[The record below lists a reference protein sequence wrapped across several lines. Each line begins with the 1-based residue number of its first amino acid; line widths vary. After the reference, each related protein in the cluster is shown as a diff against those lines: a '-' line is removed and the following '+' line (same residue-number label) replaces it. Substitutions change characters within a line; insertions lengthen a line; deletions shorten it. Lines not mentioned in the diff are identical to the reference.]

1 MTDSGRASFT
11 RERSGR
17 ASFTQERFYF
27 LNELQP
33 GNPAYV
39 VAFALR
45 MTGALDH
52 DRLAAAVRAVTA
64 RHAVLRTGFAVRDGE
79 LTQLVHDTAEPD
91 VTAVTH
97 PPADRP
103 AQDRHLRDLV
113 AAEAAVPFAL
123 ADGRVLRARI
133 VSWGTGR
140 HALVVLVHHIA
151 CDGWAVGL
159 LLDDIAAQYNGRS
172 APAPGASYLDYAEAQ
187 RTLWE
192 KHTRRLEHWR
202 ELLAGAPKLA
212 LHTDRPR
219 PGVLTHRGAVLR
231 RPVDPEL
238 VQRLTDWA
246 KEHGVT
252 LFAVA
257 LAAYARVL
265 SRHARQPEVVIGV
278 PVANRLDEAEE
289 QLVGCL
295 VNTLPVRVD
304 LSGEPGFADLVTR
317 TWRTA
322 LTALGDQDV
331 PFERIVQAVGEERQ
345 LSHAPVFQ
353 TMLTVQNFTFTV
365 PDFTGLTVSEVDVE
379 IEAARFDL
387 GLTLDV
393 STRSPFLRADFSTE
407 LFDAATVEG
416 LVAHFHAL
424 LESLVDDPDGEPV
437 MVDAREHRLLVEG
450 WNPPVQPSSV
460 RPSPVRRSVVR
471 RSPGDSPSERRPS
484 ESPSEPHA
492 SEHRPSV
499 LRLFCE
505 HAAAAPQDVA
515 LVHRGRTTDYR
526 ELDEWSGRI
535 AAALRRAGV
544 RTGTRVGLL
553 LGRSPAMLAA
563 ILGTWKAGG
572 AYVPLDPAHPRR
584 RLEHILDSS
593 GPAVVLMEEETA
605 DLARQLTE
613 GRDTVRLDA
622 HRADGAD
629 LADRA
634 DGAPEHAVRWPEPSD
649 VAYVM
654 YTSGSTGVPKGVM
667 VRHRG
672 LDALFGPRPCGLDT
686 DGGDSWLAAHNFSFD
701 VSVLEILGALT
712 TGSRLVIADQE
723 DVLDP
728 ERLARLIH
736 AQRVTVVNLTPSLLY
751 RVLPPF
757 FDTLDGDGSPD
768 GGRSPV
774 RYVVLVGEALSWSR
788 LAGLVDPRRLPAVF
802 VNMYGVTEATVVNT
816 VIEVPAAELGRVR
829 EGSIGVPLPANRCYV
844 LDENRRPTG
853 VNVPGEL
860 YLAGELV
867 AAGYIGEPELTAARF
882 GEDPYAPGEL
892 YRTGDI
898 VRWAPDGRL
907 VYIGREDTQVKVR
920 GHRVELADVEA
931 AFLRRPGVRQCV
943 AVVEAEELIAFVCA
957 DPGAGDERELRSLV
971 RDELPGYMVPSR
983 ILPVERVPL
992 NANGKVDRRRLLAE
1006 HATAAATPARRT
1018 APPATGDGPA
1028 NGDSLTARIRAI
1040 WADVLRRPDLEP
1052 NDNFFDVGGSS
1063 FALITVR
1070 ERMAQTGLDLSV
1082 TDLFRHGTVAACA
1095 AHFRQ
1100 ARTAVPADDRT
1111 ALRKH
1116 GRDELARRRR
1126 LTRGPEHV

>member
-1 MTDSGRASFT
+1 MTD
-11 RERSGR
+11 SGR

-52 DRLAAAVRAVTA
+52 DRLASAVRAVTA

-91 VTAVTH
+91 LTAVAH

-103 AQDRHLRDLV
+103 DQDRHLRELV

-133 VSWGTGR
+133 VTWGADQ

-159 LLDDIAAQYNGRS
+159 LLDDIAAQYNGRATAAPS
-172 APAPGASYLDYAEAQ
+172 ATYLEYAEAQ

-212 LHTDRPR
+212 LHSDRPR

-304 LSGEPGFADLVTR
+304 LTGGPSFAELVTR

-345 LSHAPVFQ
+345 LSHAPVLQ

-416 LVAHFHAL
+416 LMAHFHAL
-424 LESLVDDPDGEPV
+424 LESLVDDPEGEPA
-437 MVDAREHRLLVEG
+437 MVDAREHRLLTEG
-450 WNPPVQPSSV
+450 WNPPVGPAAGSLPAGDRPFV
-460 RPSPVRRSVVR
+460 PRPSVP
-471 RSPGDSPSERRPS
+471 
-484 ESPSEPHA
+484 
-492 SEHRPSV
+492 RPSV

-515 LVHRGRTTDYR
+515 LVHRGRTTSYR

-535 AAALRRAGV
+535 AAALRRSGV

-593 GPAVVLMEEETA
+593 GPAVVLVEEGTA

-622 HRADGAD
+622 HRADGATESD
-629 LADRA
+629 AHRA
-634 DGAPEHAVRWPEPSD
+634 EGEPEHPVRWPEPSD

-672 LDALFGPRPCGLDT
+672 LDALFGPRPCGLAT

-712 TGSRLVIADQE
+712 TGSRLVVADQE

-736 AQRVTVVNLTPSLLY
+736 EQRVTVVNLTPSLLY

-757 FDTLDGDGSPD
+757 FATLDGD
-768 GGRSPV
+768 RSPV

-788 LAGLVDPRRLPAVF
+788 LAALVDPERLPAVF
-802 VNMYGVTEATVVNT
+802 VNMYGVTEATIVNT

-844 LDENRRPTG
+844 LDEDRRPTG

-867 AAGYIGEPELTAARF
+867 AAGYIGEPGLTAARF
-882 GEDPYAPGEL
+882 GEDPYTPGEL

-957 DPGAGDERELRSLV
+957 DPGAGEERELRALV
-971 RDELPGYMVPSR
+971 REELPGYMVPSR
-983 ILPVERVPL
+983 ILPVERIPL

-1006 HATAAATPARRT
+1006 HAAAGAAAPVLRT
-1018 APPATGDGPA
+1018 APPTADQGEA
-1028 NGDSLTARIRAI
+1028 NGDTLTSRIRAI

-1052 NDNFFDVGGSS
+1052 TDNFFDVGGSS

-1070 ERMAQTGLDLSV
+1070 DRMALTGLELSV

-1100 ARTAVPADDRT
+1100 AHTDVPADDRT
-1111 ALRKH
+1111 ALRKR

-1126 LTRGPEHV
+1126 LNRGHEHV

>member
-1 MTDSGRASFT
+1 MTD
-11 RERSGR
+11 SGR

-52 DRLAAAVRAVTA
+52 DRLASAVRAVTA

-91 VTAVTH
+91 LTAVAH

-103 AQDRHLRDLV
+103 DQDRHLRELV

-133 VSWGTGR
+133 VTWGADQ

-159 LLDDIAAQYNGRS
+159 LLDDIAAQYNGRATA
-172 APAPGASYLDYAEAQ
+172 APSASYLDYAEAQ

-212 LHTDRPR
+212 LHSDRPR

-304 LSGEPGFADLVTR
+304 LTGEPGFAELVTR

-416 LVAHFHAL
+416 LMAHFHAL
-424 LESLVDDPDGEPV
+424 LESLVDDPDGEPA
-437 MVDAREHRLLVEG
+437 MVDAREHRLLTEG
-450 WNPPVQPSSV
+450 WNPPVEPAAGEPSV
-460 RPSPVRRSVVR
+460 GDRPSVPSQSV
-471 RSPGDSPSERRPS
+471 P
-484 ESPSEPHA
+484 
-492 SEHRPSV
+492 RPSV

-515 LVHRGRTTDYR
+515 LVHRGRTTSYR

-535 AAALRRAGV
+535 AAALRRSGV

-593 GPAVVLMEEETA
+593 GPAVVLVEEETA

-613 GRDTVRLDA
+613 DRDTVRLDA
-622 HRADGAD
+622 HRAGGATESDAHHVDGE
-629 LADRA
+629 
-634 DGAPEHAVRWPEPSD
+634 PEHPFQWPEPSD

-672 LDALFGPRPCGLDT
+672 LDALFGPRPCGLAT

-712 TGSRLVIADQE
+712 TGSRLVVADQE

-736 AQRVTVVNLTPSLLY
+736 EQRVTVVNLTPSLLY

-757 FDTLDGDGSPD
+757 FDTLDGD
-768 GGRSPV
+768 RSPV
-774 RYVVLVGEALSWSR
+774 RYVALVGEALSWSR
-788 LAGLVDPRRLPAVF
+788 LAALVDPERLPAVF
-802 VNMYGVTEATVVNT
+802 VNMYGVTEATIVNT

-844 LDENRRPTG
+844 LDEDRRPTG

-867 AAGYIGEPELTAARF
+867 AAGYIGEPGLTAARF

-957 DPGAGDERELRSLV
+957 DPGAGEERELRALV
-971 RDELPGYMVPSR
+971 REELPGYMVPSR
-983 ILPVERVPL
+983 ILPVERIPL

-1006 HATAAATPARRT
+1006 HAAAGAAAPVLRSGPST
-1018 APPATGDGPA
+1018 ADRGEP
-1028 NGDSLTARIRAI
+1028 NGDQGQASGDTLTSRIRAI

-1052 NDNFFDVGGSS
+1052 TDNFFDVGGSS

-1070 ERMAQTGLDLSV
+1070 DRMARTGLELSV

-1100 ARTAVPADDRT
+1100 AHTDAPADDRT
-1111 ALRKH
+1111 ALRKR

-1126 LTRGPEHV
+1126 LNRGHEHV

>member
-1 MTDSGRASFT
+1 MTD
-11 RERSGR
+11 SGR

-52 DRLAAAVRAVTA
+52 DRLASAVRAVTA

-91 VTAVTH
+91 LTAVAH

-103 AQDRHLRDLV
+103 DQDRHLRELV

-133 VSWGTGR
+133 VTWGADQ

-159 LLDDIAAQYNGRS
+159 LLDDIAAQYNGRATA
-172 APAPGASYLDYAEAQ
+172 APSASYLEYAEAQ

-212 LHTDRPR
+212 LHSDRPR

-231 RPVDPEL
+231 RPVEPEL

-304 LSGEPGFADLVTR
+304 LTGEPGFADLVTR

-416 LVAHFHAL
+416 LMAHFHAL
-424 LESLVDDPDGEPV
+424 LESLVDDPDGEPA
-437 MVDAREHRLLVEG
+437 MVDAREHRLLTEG
-450 WNPPVQPSSV
+450 WNPPVEPAAGGLPSGD
-460 RPSPVRRSVVR
+460 RPSVP
-471 RSPGDSPSERRPS
+471 RPS
-484 ESPSEPHA
+484 VP
-492 SEHRPSV
+492 RPSV

-515 LVHRGRTTDYR
+515 LVHRGRTTSYR

-535 AAALRRAGV
+535 AAALRRSGV

-593 GPAVVLMEEETA
+593 EPAVVLLEEETA

-622 HRADGAD
+622 HRADAHPG
-629 LADRA
+629 
-634 DGAPEHAVRWPEPSD
+634 DGATESDAHHAEGATEHPVRWPEPSD

-672 LDALFGPRPCGLDT
+672 LDALFGPRPCGLAT

-757 FDTLDGDGSPD
+757 FDTLDGD
-768 GGRSPV
+768 RSPV

-788 LAGLVDPRRLPAVF
+788 LAALVDPERLPAVF
-802 VNMYGVTEATVVNT
+802 VNMYGVTEATIVNT

-844 LDENRRPTG
+844 LDEDRRPTG

-867 AAGYIGEPELTAARF
+867 AAGYIGEPGLTAARF

-957 DPGAGDERELRSLV
+957 DPGAGEERELRALV
-971 RDELPGYMVPSR
+971 REELPGYMVPSR
-983 ILPVERVPL
+983 ILPVERIPL

-1006 HATAAATPARRT
+1006 HAAGAAAPVLRT
-1018 APPATGDGPA
+1018 APPTADQGQA
-1028 NGDSLTARIRAI
+1028 NGDTLTSRIRAI

-1052 NDNFFDVGGSS
+1052 TDNFFDVGGSS

-1070 ERMAQTGLDLSV
+1070 DRMARTGLELSV

-1100 ARTAVPADDRT
+1100 ARTDVPADDRT
-1111 ALRKH
+1111 ALRKR

-1126 LTRGPEHV
+1126 LNRGHEHV

>member
-1 MTDSGRASFT
+1 MTD
-11 RERSGR
+11 SGR

-52 DRLAAAVRAVTA
+52 DRLASAVRAVTA

-91 VTAVTH
+91 LTAVAH

-103 AQDRHLRDLV
+103 DQDRHLRELV

-133 VSWGTGR
+133 VTWGADQ

-159 LLDDIAAQYNGRS
+159 LLDDIAAQYNGRATAAPS
-172 APAPGASYLDYAEAQ
+172 ATYLEYAEAQ

-212 LHTDRPR
+212 LHSDRPR

-304 LSGEPGFADLVTR
+304 LTGGPSFAELVTR

-416 LVAHFHAL
+416 LMAHFHAL
-424 LESLVDDPDGEPV
+424 LESLVDDPDGEPA
-437 MVDAREHRLLVEG
+437 MVDAWEHRLLTEG
-450 WNPPVQPSSV
+450 WNPPVGPAAGGLPAGD
-460 RPSPVRRSVVR
+460 RPSAP
-471 RSPGDSPSERRPS
+471 RPS
-484 ESPSEPHA
+484 VP
-492 SEHRPSV
+492 RPSV

-515 LVHRGRTTDYR
+515 LVHRGRTTSYR

-535 AAALRRAGV
+535 AAALRRSGV

-593 GPAVVLMEEETA
+593 EPAVVLVEEGTA

-622 HRADGAD
+622 HRADGAPESD
-629 LADRA
+629 AHHA
-634 DGAPEHAVRWPEPSD
+634 DGEPEHPVRWPEPSD

-672 LDALFGPRPCGLDT
+672 LDALFGPRPCGLAT

-712 TGSRLVIADQE
+712 TGSRLVVADQE

-736 AQRVTVVNLTPSLLY
+736 EQRVTVVNLTPSLLY

-757 FDTLDGDGSPD
+757 FDTLDGD
-768 GGRSPV
+768 RSPV

-788 LAGLVDPRRLPAVF
+788 LAALVDPERLPAVF
-802 VNMYGVTEATVVNT
+802 VNMYGVTEATIVNT

-844 LDENRRPTG
+844 LDEDRRPTG

-867 AAGYIGEPELTAARF
+867 AAGYIGEPGLTAARF

-957 DPGAGDERELRSLV
+957 DPGAGEERELRALV
-971 RDELPGYMVPSR
+971 REELPGYMVPSR
-983 ILPVERVPL
+983 ILPVERIPL

-1006 HATAAATPARRT
+1006 HAAAGAAAPVLRT
-1018 APPATGDGPA
+1018 APPTADQGEA
-1028 NGDSLTARIRAI
+1028 NGDTLTSRIRAI

-1052 NDNFFDVGGSS
+1052 TDNFFDVGGSS

-1070 ERMAQTGLDLSV
+1070 DRMALTGLELSV

-1100 ARTAVPADDRT
+1100 ADTDVPADDRT
-1111 ALRKH
+1111 ALRKR

-1126 LTRGPEHV
+1126 LNRGHEHV

>member
-1 MTDSGRASFT
+1 MTD
-11 RERSGR
+11 SGR

-52 DRLAAAVRAVTA
+52 DRLASAVRAVTA

-91 VTAVTH
+91 IAAVAH

-103 AQDRHLRDLV
+103 DQDRHLRELV

-133 VSWGTGR
+133 VTWGADQ

-159 LLDDIAAQYNGRS
+159 LLDDIAAQYNGRATA
-172 APAPGASYLDYAEAQ
+172 APSASYLDYAEAQ

-212 LHTDRPR
+212 LHSDRPR

-304 LSGEPGFADLVTR
+304 LTGEPGFAELVTR

-416 LVAHFHAL
+416 LMAHFHAL
-424 LESLVDDPDGEPV
+424 LESLVDDPDGEPA
-437 MVDAREHRLLVEG
+437 MVDAREHRLLTEG
-450 WNPPVQPSSV
+450 WNPPVEPAAGGLPSGD
-460 RPSPVRRSVVR
+460 RPDVP
-471 RSPGDSPSERRPS
+471 
-484 ESPSEPHA
+484 
-492 SEHRPSV
+492 RPSV

-515 LVHRGRTTDYR
+515 LVHRGRTTSYR

-535 AAALRRAGV
+535 AAALRRSGV

-593 GPAVVLMEEETA
+593 GPAVVLVEEETA

-622 HRADGAD
+622 HRADAHPG
-629 LADRA
+629 
-634 DGAPEHAVRWPEPSD
+634 DGATESDAHHAEGATEHPVRWPEPSD

-672 LDALFGPRPCGLDT
+672 LDALFGPRPCGLAT

-712 TGSRLVIADQE
+712 TGSRLVVADQE

-757 FDTLDGDGSPD
+757 FDTLDGD
-768 GGRSPV
+768 RSPV

-788 LAGLVDPRRLPAVF
+788 LAALVDPERLPAVF
-802 VNMYGVTEATVVNT
+802 VNMYGVTEATIVNT

-844 LDENRRPTG
+844 LDEDRRPTG

-867 AAGYIGEPELTAARF
+867 AAGYIGEPGLTAARF

-957 DPGAGDERELRSLV
+957 DPGAGEERELRALV
-971 RDELPGYMVPSR
+971 REELPGYMVPSR
-983 ILPVERVPL
+983 ILPVERIPL

-1006 HATAAATPARRT
+1006 HAAAGAAASGART
-1018 APPATGDGPA
+1018 APPTADQGQV
-1028 NGDSLTARIRAI
+1028 NGDTLTSRIRAI

-1052 NDNFFDVGGSS
+1052 TDNFFDVGGSS

-1070 ERMAQTGLDLSV
+1070 DRMARTGLELSV

-1100 ARTAVPADDRT
+1100 AHTDVPADDRT
-1111 ALRKH
+1111 ALRKR

-1126 LTRGPEHV
+1126 LNRGHEHV

>member
-1 MTDSGRASFT
+1 MTG
-11 RERSGR
+11 SGR

-45 MTGALDH
+45 MTGALDRE
-52 DRLAAAVRAVTA
+52 RLAAAVRAVTA

-79 LTQLVHDTAEPD
+79 LTQLVNDAAEPGITL
-91 VTAVTH
+91 VEH
-97 PPADRP
+97 PPADR
-103 AQDRHLRDLV
+103 ATQDRQLRDLV
-113 AAEAAVPFAL
+113 ATEARRPFAL
-123 ADGRVLRARI
+123 AAGQVLRATI
-133 VSWGTGR
+133 VSWDADR

-159 LLDDIAAQYNGRS
+159 LLDDLAAQYNGRETA
-172 APAPGASYLDYAEAQ
+172 APATSYLEYAEAQ

-219 PGVLTHRGAVLR
+219 PGVLTHQGSVLR

-238 VQRLTDWA
+238 VHRLTGWA

-265 SRHARQPEVVIGV
+265 SRHARQSEVVIGV

-304 LSGEPGFADLVTR
+304 LTGEPDFADLVTR

-407 LFDAATVEG
+407 LFDGATVAG
-416 LVAHFHAL
+416 LVSHFHAL
-424 LESLVDDPDGEPV
+424 LESLVAGPGGEPT
-437 MVDAREHRLLVEG
+437 MVDAQEHRLLTEG
-450 WNPPVQPSSV
+450 WNPPVEP
-460 RPSPVRRSVVR
+460 P
-471 RSPGDSPSERRPS
+471 PGD
-484 ESPSEPHA
+484 
-492 SEHRPSV
+492 RPSV
-499 LRLFCE
+499 LRLFRE
-505 HAAAAPQDVA
+505 HAAAAPHHVA
-515 LVHRGRTTDYR
+515 LVHRGQRTSYR
-526 ELDEWSGRI
+526 ELDEWSTRI
-535 AAALRRAGV
+535 AAGLRRAGV
-544 RTGTRVGLL
+544 RTGSRVGLL

-584 RLEHILDSS
+584 RLELILDSAE
-593 GPAVVLMEEETA
+593 PDVVLVEEETA

-613 GRDTVRLDA
+613 GRGTVRLDA
-622 HRADGAD
+622 RHTDE
-629 LADRA
+629 
-634 DGAPEHAVRWPEPSD
+634 APEPPTAWPDPSD
-649 VAYVM
+649 IAYVM

-672 LDALFGPRPCGLDT
+672 LDALFGPRPCGLAT
-686 DGGDSWLAAHNFSFD
+686 DGGDTWLAAHNFSFD

-712 TGSRLVIADQE
+712 TGSRLVVADQE

-728 ERLARLIH
+728 ARLARLIH
-736 AQRVTVVNLTPSLLY
+736 AERVTVVNLTPSLLY

-757 FDTLDGDGSPD
+757 FDTLDAD
-768 GGRSPV
+768 RSPV

-788 LAGLVDPRRLPAVF
+788 LAALVDPERLPAVF
-802 VNMYGVTEATVVNT
+802 VNMYGVTEATIVNT
-816 VIEVPAAELGRVR
+816 VVEVPAADLGRVR

-844 LDENRRPTG
+844 LDDRQRPTG
-853 VNVPGEL
+853 IDVPGEL

-867 AAGYIGEPELTAARF
+867 AAGYIGEPELTTARF
-882 GEDPYAPGEL
+882 GADPYAPGEL

-898 VRWAPDGRL
+898 VRWAPEGGL

-920 GHRVELADVEA
+920 GHRVELADVET

-957 DPGAGDERELRSLV
+957 DPGAGGERELRAAV

-983 ILPVERVPL
+983 IVPVERVPL
-992 NANGKVDRRRLLAE
+992 NPNGKVDRRRLLAE
-1006 HATAAATPARRT
+1006 HATAPAVRAAVPT
-1018 APPATGDGPA
+1018 AAPSGAPATG
-1028 NGDSLTARIRAI
+1028 GDSLTARIRQI
-1040 WADVLRRPDLEP
+1040 WAEVLRRPDLEP
-1052 NDNFFDVGGSS
+1052 TDNFFDVGGSS

-1070 ERMAQTGLDLSV
+1070 ERMAQTGLELSV
-1082 TDLFRHGTVAACA
+1082 TDLFRHGTVANCA

-1100 ARTAVPADDRT
+1100 APTDVPADDRT
-1111 ALRKH
+1111 ALRKR

-1126 LTRGPEHV
+1126 LTRGHEHV

>member
-1 MTDSGRASFT
+1 MTD
-11 RERSGR
+11 SGR

-45 MTGALDH
+45 MTGALDR
-52 DRLAAAVRAVTA
+52 DRLAAAVRAVTT

-97 PPADRP
+97 RPADR
-103 AQDRHLRDLV
+103 ADQDRHLRELV

-133 VSWGTGR
+133 VTWGADQ

-159 LLDDIAAQYNGRS
+159 LLDDIAAHYNGRATS
-172 APAPGASYLDYAEAQ
+172 GPSASYLEYAEAQ

-212 LHTDRPR
+212 LHSDRPR

-304 LSGEPGFADLVTR
+304 LTGEPAFAELVTR

-345 LSHAPVFQ
+345 LSHAPLFQ

-407 LFDAATVEG
+407 LFDAATVEV
-416 LVAHFHAL
+416 LTAHFHAL
-424 LESLVDDPDGEPV
+424 LESLVDDPDGEPA
-437 MVDAREHRLLVEG
+437 MVDAREHRLLTEG
-450 WNPPVQPSSV
+450 WNPPVGPGAGDRHSGD
-460 RPSPVRRSVVR
+460 RPSVP
-471 RSPGDSPSERRPS
+471 RPS
-484 ESPSEPHA
+484 VP
-492 SEHRPSV
+492 RPSV

-515 LVHRGRTTDYR
+515 LVHRGRTTGYR

-535 AAALRRAGV
+535 AAELRRSGV

-593 GPAVVLMEEETA
+593 EPAVVLVEEETA

-613 GRDTVRLDA
+613 GRNTVRLDA
-622 HRADGAD
+622 HRADGATESD
-629 LADRA
+629 AHRA
-634 DGAPEHAVRWPEPSD
+634 EGASEDTVRWPEPSD

-672 LDALFGPRPCGLDT
+672 LDALFGPRPCGLAT

-712 TGSRLVIADQE
+712 TGSRLVVADQE

-736 AQRVTVVNLTPSLLY
+736 EQRVTVVNLTPSLLY

-757 FDTLDGDGSPD
+757 FDTLDGD
-768 GGRSPV
+768 RSPV
-774 RYVVLVGEALSWSR
+774 RYVVLVGEALSWTR
-788 LAGLVDPRRLPAVF
+788 LAALVDPERLPAVF
-802 VNMYGVTEATVVNT
+802 VNMYGVTEATIVNT

-844 LDENRRPTG
+844 LDEDRRPTG

-860 YLAGELV
+860 CLAGELV
-867 AAGYIGEPELTAARF
+867 AAGYIGEPGLTAARF
-882 GEDPYAPGEL
+882 GQDPYAPGEL

-957 DPGAGDERELRSLV
+957 DSGAGEERELRALV
-971 RDELPGYMVPSR
+971 REELPGYMVPSR

-1006 HATAAATPARRT
+1006 HAAAAHAAPVVRP
-1018 APPATGDGPA
+1018 APPTADQGET
-1028 NGDSLTARIRAI
+1028 NGDTLTSRIRAI

-1052 NDNFFDVGGSS
+1052 TDNFFDVGGSS

-1070 ERMAQTGLDLSV
+1070 DRMARTGLELSV

-1100 ARTAVPADDRT
+1100 AHTDVPADDRT
-1111 ALRKH
+1111 ALRKR

-1126 LTRGPEHV
+1126 LNRGHEHV

>member
-1 MTDSGRASFT
+1 MTD
-11 RERSGR
+11 SGR

-45 MTGALDH
+45 MTGALDR

-91 VTAVTH
+91 VTAVAQ

-103 AQDRHLRDLV
+103 TQDRHLRELV

-123 ADGRVLRARI
+123 ADGRVLRAFFL
-133 VSWGTGR
+133 SWGADQ

-159 LLDDIAAQYNGRS
+159 LLDDIAAQYNGRATA
-172 APAPGASYLDYAEAQ
+172 APSSSYLEYAEAQ

-202 ELLAGAPKLA
+202 ELLSGAPKLA
-212 LHTDRPR
+212 LHSDRPR

-304 LSGEPGFADLVTR
+304 LSGEPDFADLVTR

-407 LFDAATVEG
+407 LFDEATVDG

-424 LESLVDDPDGEPV
+424 LESLVDDPGGEPA
-437 MVDAREHRLLVEG
+437 MVDAREHRLLTEG
-450 WNPPVQPSSV
+450 WNPPVEPAAGD
-460 RPSPVRRSVVR
+460 RPS
-471 RSPGDSPSERRPS
+471 
-484 ESPSEPHA
+484 A
-492 SEHRPSV
+492 LRPSV

-515 LVHRGRTTDYR
+515 LVHRGRTTSYR
-526 ELDEWSGRI
+526 ELDEWSARI

-593 GPAVVLMEEETA
+593 EPAVVLVEEETA

-622 HRADGAD
+622 HLG
-629 LADRA
+629 
-634 DGAPEHAVRWPEPSD
+634 DGAPEHPVRWPEPSD

-672 LDALFGPRPCGLDT
+672 LNALFGPRPCGLAT

-757 FDTLDGDGSPD
+757 FDTLDGD
-768 GGRSPV
+768 RSPV

-788 LAGLVDPRRLPAVF
+788 LAALVDPRRLPAVF
-802 VNMYGVTEATVVNT
+802 VNMYGVTEATIVNT

-844 LDENRRPTG
+844 LDEDRRPTG

-867 AAGYIGEPELTAARF
+867 AAGYIGEPGLTAARF

-957 DPGAGDERELRSLV
+957 DPGAGDERELRALV

-983 ILPVERVPL
+983 ILSVERIPL

-1006 HATAAATPARRT
+1006 HATAGAANAEHTT
-1018 APPATGDGPA
+1018 AGAANAERVTVDPGPA

-1052 NDNFFDVGGSS
+1052 TDNFFDVGGSS

-1070 ERMAQTGLDLSV
+1070 ERMAETGLELSV

-1111 ALRKH
+1111 ALRKR

-1126 LTRGPEHV
+1126 LNRGHEHV

>member
-1 MTDSGRASFT
+1 MTD
-11 RERSGR
+11 SGR

-45 MTGALDH
+45 MTGALDR

-97 PPADRP
+97 PPAGRP
-103 AQDRHLRDLV
+103 AQDRHLRELV

-133 VSWGTGR
+133 LSWGADQ

-159 LLDDIAAQYNGRS
+159 LLDDIAAQYNGRGTA
-172 APAPGASYLDYAEAQ
+172 APSASYLEYAEAQ

-212 LHTDRPR
+212 LHSDRPR

-304 LSGEPGFADLVTR
+304 LTGEPDFADLVTR

-407 LFDAATVEG
+407 LFDAATVDG
-416 LVAHFHAL
+416 LTAHFHAL
-424 LESLVDDPDGEPV
+424 LESLVDDPGAEPA
-437 MVDAREHRLLVEG
+437 MVDVREHRLLVEG
-450 WNPPVQPSSV
+450 WNPPVGPPPGEPSL
-460 RPSPVRRSVVR
+460 
-471 RSPGDSPSERRPS
+471 GD
-484 ESPSEPHA
+484 
-492 SEHRPSV
+492 RPSV

-505 HAAAAPQDVA
+505 HAATAPQDVA
-515 LVHRGRTTDYR
+515 LVHRGRTTTYR

-535 AAALRRAGV
+535 AAGLRRAGV

-593 GPAVVLMEEETA
+593 EPAVVLVEEETA
-605 DLARQLTE
+605 GLARQLTE
-613 GRDTVRLDA
+613 GRGTVRLDA
-622 HRADGAD
+622 HRVEGA
-629 LADRA
+629 L
-634 DGAPEHAVRWPEPSD
+634 EHPVRRPEPSD

-672 LDALFGPRPCGLDT
+672 LNALFGPRPCGLAT
-686 DGGDSWLAAHNFSFD
+686 DGGDTWLAAHNFSFD
-701 VSVLEILGALT
+701 VSVLEVLGALT
-712 TGSRLVIADQE
+712 TGGRLVIADQE

-736 AQRVTVVNLTPSLLY
+736 TERVTVVNLTPSLLY

-757 FDTLDGDGSPD
+757 FDSLPGD
-768 GGRSPV
+768 RSPV

-788 LAGLVDPRRLPAVF
+788 LAALVDPRRLPAVF
-802 VNMYGVTEATVVNT
+802 VNMYGVTEATIVNT

-844 LDENRRPTG
+844 LDEDRRPTG

-882 GEDPYAPGEL
+882 GEDPYVPGEL

-957 DPGAGDERELRSLV
+957 DPGTGDERELRALV

-983 ILPVERVPL
+983 IMPVERIPL

-1006 HATAAATPARRT
+1006 HATAEQATAGHATAGHATAGSAAPAPRT
-1018 APPATGDGPA
+1018 DPSTAGGGPA
-1028 NGDSLTARIRAI
+1028 NGDSLTSRIRAI

-1052 NDNFFDVGGSS
+1052 TDNFFDVGGSS
-1063 FALITVR
+1063 FALLTVR
-1070 ERMAQTGLDLSV
+1070 ERMAETGLELSV

-1100 ARTAVPADDRT
+1100 ARTAAPADDRT
-1111 ALRKH
+1111 ALRKR
-1116 GRDELARRRR
+1116 GRDELARQRR
-1126 LTRGPEHV
+1126 LNRGHEHV

>member
-1 MTDSGRASFT
+1 MTD
-11 RERSGR
+11 SGR

-52 DRLAAAVRAVTA
+52 DRLASAVRAVTA

-91 VTAVTH
+91 LTAVAH

-103 AQDRHLRDLV
+103 DQDRHLRELV

-133 VSWGTGR
+133 VTWGADQ

-159 LLDDIAAQYNGRS
+159 LLDDIAAQYNGRATAAPS
-172 APAPGASYLDYAEAQ
+172 ATYLEYAEAQ

-212 LHTDRPR
+212 LHSDRPR

-304 LSGEPGFADLVTR
+304 LTGGPSFAELVTR

-416 LVAHFHAL
+416 LMAHFHAL
-424 LESLVDDPDGEPV
+424 LESLVDDPDGEPA
-437 MVDAREHRLLVEG
+437 MVDAREHRLLTEG
-450 WNPPVQPSSV
+450 WNPPVGPTAGGLPAGD
-460 RPSPVRRSVVR
+460 RPSVP
-471 RSPGDSPSERRPS
+471 RPS
-484 ESPSEPHA
+484 VP
-492 SEHRPSV
+492 RPSV

-515 LVHRGRTTDYR
+515 LVHRGRTTSYR

-535 AAALRRAGV
+535 AAALRRSGV

-593 GPAVVLMEEETA
+593 EPAVVLVEEGTA

-613 GRDTVRLDA
+613 DRDTVRLDA
-622 HRADGAD
+622 HRADGATESD
-629 LADRA
+629 AHHA
-634 DGAPEHAVRWPEPSD
+634 DGEPEHPVRWPEPSD

-672 LDALFGPRPCGLDT
+672 LDALFGPRPCGLAT

-712 TGSRLVIADQE
+712 TGSRLVVADQE

-736 AQRVTVVNLTPSLLY
+736 EQRVTVVNLTPSLLY

-757 FDTLDGDGSPD
+757 FDTLDGD
-768 GGRSPV
+768 RSPV

-788 LAGLVDPRRLPAVF
+788 LAALVDPERLPAVF
-802 VNMYGVTEATVVNT
+802 VNMYGVTEATIVNT

-844 LDENRRPTG
+844 LDEDRRPTG

-867 AAGYIGEPELTAARF
+867 AAGYIGEPGLTAARF

-957 DPGAGDERELRSLV
+957 DPGAGEERELRALV
-971 RDELPGYMVPSR
+971 REELPGYMVPSR
-983 ILPVERVPL
+983 ILPVERIPL

-1006 HATAAATPARRT
+1006 HAAAGAAAPVVRT
-1018 APPATGDGPA
+1018 APPAADQGEA
-1028 NGDSLTARIRAI
+1028 NGDTLTSRIRAI

-1052 NDNFFDVGGSS
+1052 TDNFFDVGGSS

-1070 ERMAQTGLDLSV
+1070 DRMARTGLELSV

-1100 ARTAVPADDRT
+1100 AHLDVPADDRT
-1111 ALRKH
+1111 ALRKR

-1126 LTRGPEHV
+1126 LNRGHEHV